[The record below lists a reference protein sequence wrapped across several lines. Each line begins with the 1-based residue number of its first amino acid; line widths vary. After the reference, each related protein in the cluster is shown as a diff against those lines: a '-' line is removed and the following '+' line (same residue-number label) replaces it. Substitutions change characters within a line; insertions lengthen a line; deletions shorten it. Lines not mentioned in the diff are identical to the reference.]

1 MHPDIF
7 LIYCYTDNKSL
18 VETINSTKTLTE
30 KRLKVDICI
39 IREMIEKH
47 EVKQISRCD
56 SSSQLANCLT
66 KAGALCEKLLH
77 VLQGSAK
84 LF

>member
-1 MHPDIF
+1 
-7 LIYCYTDNKSL
+7 
-18 VETINSTKTLTE
+18 
-30 KRLKVDICI
+30 
-39 IREMIEKH
+39 MIEKH
-47 EVKQISRCD
+47 EVKQISWCD